1 MGKYMRKAKIT
12 GEVAVMEVSQAS
24 FGVRTRAKTLAL
36 QRLQKTTP
44 PSTTTNSGTSY
55 LQLRSRR
62 LEKPPLL
69 VASTHE
75 TKKQQSASKDS
86 CKGSPSPN
94 PSQNPNARTSSRL
107 GSVNSASVGSVSLS
121 CSKNE
126 ESFSAKEA
134 TKLEFKEEETPENN
148 NDVGVEAS
156 FGENVLDIEARDRST
171 RETTPC
177 SLIRDSDT
185 IGTPGST
192 TRPANSTATNRRIQS
207 ATRRNIPT
215 TNEMEE
221 FFAGAEQQQQRL
233 FTEKYNFDPV
243 NDMPLP
249 GRYEWVRVEP

>member
-24 FGVRTRAKTLAL
+24 FGVRTRARTLAL
-36 QRLQKTTP
+36 QRLQKTMPTS
-44 PSTTTNSGTSY
+44 STSNSGSSY

-69 VASTHE
+69 VAGGNDS
-75 TKKQQSASKDS
+75 KKQQSASKES
-86 CKGSPSPN
+86 CKGN
-94 PSQNPNARTSSRL
+94 PSQNHNGRTISRL
-107 GSVNSASVGSVSLS
+107 GSVNSGSIGSVSLS
-121 CSKNE
+121 CSKKDEGLSAE
-126 ESFSAKEA
+126 EV
-134 TKLEFKEEETPENN
+134 TKLEYEEDEGAPENN
-148 NDVGVEAS
+148 NDVGIEAS
-156 FGENVLDIEARDRST
+156 FGENVLEIEGRE

-192 TRPANSTATNRRIQS
+192 TRPINSTVTNRRSQN
-207 ATRRNIPT
+207 AAERNIPT
-215 TNEMEE
+215 TIEMEE
-221 FFAGAEQQQQRL
+221 FFAGAEQLQQRL

-249 GRYEWVRVEP
+249 GRYEWVKVEP